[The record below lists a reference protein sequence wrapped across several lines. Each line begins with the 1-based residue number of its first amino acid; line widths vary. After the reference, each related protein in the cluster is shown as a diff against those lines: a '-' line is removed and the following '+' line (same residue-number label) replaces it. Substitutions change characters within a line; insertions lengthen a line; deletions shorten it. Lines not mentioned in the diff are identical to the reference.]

1 MLAFEKAAE
10 AGADGIET
18 DVHLSK
24 DGEVVVIHDEN
35 LKRTCGIDRMVG
47 DCTLRELTA
56 TKASATFGGS
66 FDVTVPSFRMR
77 LFSLI
82 SYMVSNLLTIFGEV
96 A

>member
-47 DCTLRELTA
+47 DCTFRELT
-56 TKASATFGGS
+56 
-66 FDVTVPSFRMR
+66 
-77 LFSLI
+77 
-82 SYMVSNLLTIFGEV
+82 
-96 A
+96 